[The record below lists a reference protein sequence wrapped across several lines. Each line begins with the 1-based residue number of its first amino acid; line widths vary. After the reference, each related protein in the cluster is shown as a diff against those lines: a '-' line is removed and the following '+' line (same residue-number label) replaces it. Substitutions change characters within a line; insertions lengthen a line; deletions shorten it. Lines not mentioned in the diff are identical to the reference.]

1 MCGIWGISYGSNR
14 EEWTT
19 TELAQ
24 LLFPETGHRGPHAFG
39 WMTWNGSGTPTVVK
53 HIGDVRRLGNLEKV
67 ELDNDAKWVIGHVR
81 YATNGTPSYMNN
93 NHPIEHGD
101 ILGVHNG
108 RIHNFEDILKETGRT
123 DEMAEVDSEAI
134 FAAVNR
140 WGHRAGL
147 RRIEGNLATAY
158 TRLSRPNSIYIARST
173 NRYTLWFGRT
183 PAGNLVFASELAIL
197 RSVFGRG
204 LTHVRQLRPYHM
216 LRIVDGKVV
225 ETEQYMEPPPP
236 PPPPP
241 VRTYQPSERVL
252 RPIERRHGT
261 VDLSRWRNVPGAGR
275 LFDLANTTRPDTTAN
290 DALVAQLNQRLVSEL
305 QVANSKPTGKRSK
318 KRARR
323 ARAAITPRGYHDG
336 DEVRPG
342 TFYYNGLLL
351 TEDEYINAIADEIGW
366 GDD

>member
-39 WMTWNGSGTPTVVK
+39 WMTWDGSGTPTVVK
-53 HIGDVRRLGNLEKV
+53 HIGDVRQVRNLEKV
-67 ELDNDAKWVIGHVR
+67 ELDDNAKWVIGHVR
-81 YATNGTPSYMNN
+81 YATNGSPSYMNN

-101 ILGVHNG
+101 IVGVHNG
-108 RIHNFEDILKETGRT
+108 RIHNFTDILKETGRT
-123 DEMAEVDSEAI
+123 DDMAEVDSEAI

-147 RRIEGNLATAY
+147 RKIEGNLATAY
-158 TRLSRPNSIYIARST
+158 TRVSRPSSIYIARST
-173 NRYTLWFGRT
+173 DRYTLWFGRT

-197 RSVFGRG
+197 RSVFGRS
-204 LTHVRQLRPYHM
+204 LTHVRQLKPYHM
-216 LRIVDGKVV
+216 LRIVDGKVI
-225 ETEQYMEPPPP
+225 ETEEYMEPPPP

-241 VRTYQPSERVL
+241 VYRPSERVL
-252 RPIERRHGT
+252 RPIERRPVSRGN
-261 VDLSRWRNVPGAGR
+261 VDLSRWRNVPGAGI
-275 LFDLANTTRPDTTAN
+275 LHELANMSPLSTTPVTDEFARRMNARLDDT
-290 DALVAQLNQRLVSEL
+290 
-305 QVANSKPTGKRSK
+305 KKSK
-318 KRARR
+318 KRGRKNR
-323 ARAAITPRGYHDG
+323 QAITPRGYHDG

-351 TEDEYINAIADEIGW
+351 TEDDYINAIADEVGW